1 MTVRGMARVA
11 PTPRV
16 PMTAAVWPRVQ
27 CAAMFRLTPV
37 RCDVGHAS

>member
-27 CAAMFRLTPV
+27 SC
-37 RCDVGHAS
+37 CDVSFDPRAV